1 MSAQEERRA
10 AAREQE
16 APDPGQESEGAS
28 PLERVQAQLEQE
40 SESESESE
48 SEIEIEIEHPAKLL
62 RIAHTVRSLLDE
74 VKTTELDEAGR
85 RRLADI
91 HERVMKSLH
100 EIVSEDL
107 SAELEGITAGATDD
121 DVPSAAELRIAQ
133 AQLAGWLEGLFRG
146 IQASMASQQRLLQQ
160 QLQQMQDQGPPRE
173 QTTGGQYL

>member
-1 MSAQEERRA
+1 MSPEEERQA
-10 AAREQE
+10 PPTEQDARDE
-16 APDPGQESEGAS
+16 GQQPEGGS

-40 SESESESE
+40 SES
-48 SEIEIEIEHPAKLL
+48 EIEHPAKLL

-85 RRLADI
+85 RRLAEI
-91 HERVMKSLH
+91 HDRVMTSLH

-107 SAELEGITAGATDD
+107 SAELEGITAGAPDE

-160 QLQQMQDQGPPRE
+160 QLQQMQEQGGRPGE
-173 QTTGGQYL
+173 QTRGGQYL